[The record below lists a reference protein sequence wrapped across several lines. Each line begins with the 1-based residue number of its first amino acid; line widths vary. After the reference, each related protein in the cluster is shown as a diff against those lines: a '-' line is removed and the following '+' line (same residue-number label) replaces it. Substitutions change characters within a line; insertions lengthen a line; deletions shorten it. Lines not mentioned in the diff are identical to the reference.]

1 MGISLIRGDRFLVQA
16 MFASIALHLIV
27 AYFIPTIAWLRG
39 EAPSIETL
47 SFVRVTHIAVETP
60 RPVVHPLAATAP
72 QHAPVVHLTK
82 SHPHHAQAKTH
93 TRALTAPNKA
103 SRAPIVA
110 TEETPGRVAMQSS
123 ATGPPAA
130 PATPQTEQVA
140 STETRHDV
148 GGYMP
153 LGATQP
159 DPVLDP
165 GVLKALN
172 ALKVHTTLTV
182 IVDENGHTKSVV
194 FDPPIDQKSEAQI
207 RTMLADAA
215 WDPAVCGG
223 GVACEG
229 RTTIKL

>member
-1 MGISLIRGDRFLVQA
+1 MGISLLRGDRFLLQA
-16 MFASIALHLIV
+16 MVLSMVLHSIV

-47 SFVRVTHIAVETP
+47 AFVRVTHIAVETP
-60 RPVVHPLAATAP
+60 RPVAHPVAATAP
-72 QHAPVVHLTK
+72 QRSPVVHLTK
-82 SHPHHAQAKTH
+82 SQPHHALAKSH
-93 TRALTAPNKA
+93 TRAHSAANKA
-103 SRAPIVA
+103 SRAPVVA
-110 TEETPGRVAMQSS
+110 SEETPGSIAIQSS
-123 ATGPPAA
+123 ATGAPAA
-130 PATPQTEQVA
+130 PATPQTEQIA

-153 LGATQP
+153 FGATQP

-165 GVLKALN
+165 GVLKALS

-182 IVDENGHTKSVV
+182 VVDENGHTKSVA
-194 FDPPIDQKSEAQI
+194 FDPQLDDKTETQI

-215 WDPAVCGG
+215 WDPAVCGA

>member
-1 MGISLIRGDRFLVQA
+1 V
-16 MFASIALHLIV
+16 
-27 AYFIPTIAWLRG
+27 
-39 EAPSIETL
+39 
-47 SFVRVTHIAVETP
+47 
-60 RPVVHPLAATAP
+60 
-72 QHAPVVHLTK
+72 
-82 SHPHHAQAKTH
+82 
-93 TRALTAPNKA
+93 
-103 SRAPIVA
+103 
-110 TEETPGRVAMQSS
+110 QSS
-123 ATGPPAA
+123 ATGAPAA

-153 LGATQP
+153 FGATQP

-182 IVDENGHTKSVV
+182 TVDEDGHTKSIA
-194 FDPPIDQKSEAQI
+194 FDPPVDSKIEAQI
-207 RTMLADAA
+207 RTMLADAS